1 MACGLEEEAAVAVVG
16 VGHVAVGTVV
26 GTGKGHSPGPQHFSA
41 EEGRFCLGVA
51 AAAEFRRQMVAVF
64 LAYYDVDAAAE
75 GSDAPRHELGWGEE
89 FDALHHADVDG
100 HVEQMVSGLGVGE
113 VDTVD
118 EQNDLVEGAAT
129 HGKVALHIVA
139 AACAQVS
146 PRQHR
151 YEVAKGVDG
160 SVGEILRGEHRRRL
174 GRAEEGVRLSDD
186 VDGGQ
191 EAFVGVV
198 VGLCRGLQGEEEHA
212 EGGDGCGL
220 VQLAVGNVGGQVA
233 DVHYPVQGVV
243 GGIGRAAVA
252 TETERRG
259 SGLFVLIHVCC
270 KYVVLGRLQHG
281 VKSVERDTHYITF
294 TARGVAAKGYGI
306 VPYNERRRKR
316 LFLAYEAGGK
326 VLELVDK
333 VFLLLVG
340 ELHVLEGIGGGGD
353 EVLDVVVV
361 LGG

>member
-1 MACGLEEEAAVAVVG
+1 MDVERRSGEGAGGLELVGVGGAVECLAAEGLGLPAQLQVPVVGAAVACGLEEEAPMAVVG

-51 AAAEFRRQMVAVF
+51 AAAEFRRQVVAVF

-75 GSDAPRHELGWGEE
+75 GGDAPRHELGRGEE

-139 AACAQVS
+139 ATCAQVS

-174 GRAEEGVRLSDD
+174 GRAEEGVRLSND

-198 VGLCRGLQGEEEHA
+198 VGL
-212 EGGDGCGL
+212 
-220 VQLAVGNVGGQVA
+220 
-233 DVHYPVQGVV
+233 
-243 GGIGRAAVA
+243 
-252 TETERRG
+252 
-259 SGLFVLIHVCC
+259 
-270 KYVVLGRLQHG
+270 
-281 VKSVERDTHYITF
+281 
-294 TARGVAAKGYGI
+294 
-306 VPYNERRRKR
+306 
-316 LFLAYEAGGK
+316 
-326 VLELVDK
+326 
-333 VFLLLVG
+333 
-340 ELHVLEGIGGGGD
+340 
-353 EVLDVVVV
+353 
-361 LGG
+361 